1 MTFKVRRV
9 VWLRMAVGLL
19 RLTREHGFDD
29 FLVLAMRHLETALD
43 PDCAARNGAS
53 RSRRLS
59 TAATK
64 VAFWVPWQISW

>member
-1 MTFKVRRV
+1 
-9 VWLRMAVGLL
+9 MAAHGQVGLL

-43 PDCAARNGAS
+43 PDCAARNGAP
-53 RSRRLS
+53 LAQAF

>member
-1 MTFKVRRV
+1 
-9 VWLRMAVGLL
+9 MAAHGQVGLL

-43 PDCAARNGAS
+43 PRL
-53 RSRRLS
+53 RRPERRKPLAQAF